1 MLKFNQKRR
10 YKIVKLVDSY
20 GRKIDY
26 LRISITDH
34 CNLKCY
40 YCTPFSGRSHLKRS
54 EILTYEEMLNVA
66 RAAAATGITK
76 IRVTGGEPLVRKGVV
91 EFCRMLSGIDGLK
104 SLALTT
110 NGIYLEEMAEPL
122 FKAGVR
128 RINISLDT
136 LRPKRF
142 EKITGYDWLPRVLAG
157 IRRAEQTGMKPIKIN
172 TVVMRGINDD
182 EIEDLARLT
191 LDKPYHV
198 RFIELMPTDSSAY
211 GNYESLFIPVEE
223 FMKKI
228 NQLGRVQIEPTTNSY
243 GPARLCKLAGAVGK
257 VGFIAPISWH
267 FCGSCN
273 RLRLTADGKIKTC
286 LFSREEIDIKTR
298 LRSGATQME
307 IINIFQRAVSEKP
320 RRHQLN
326 EKKHQIACRQA
337 MSAIG
342 G

>member
-1 MLKFNQKRR
+1 M
-10 YKIVKLVDSY
+10 KLVDAY

-40 YCTPFSGRSHLKRS
+40 YCTPFSGRSHLERS

-66 RAAAATGITK
+66 SAAAASGITK
-76 IRVTGGEPLVRKGVV
+76 IRITGGEPLVRKGVI
-91 EFCRMLSGIDGLK
+91 EFCRMLSEINGLN

-122 FKAGVR
+122 FRAGVS

-136 LRPKRF
+136 LQPERF
-142 EKITGYDWLPRVLAG
+142 EKITGYNWLPRVLAG
-157 IRRAEQTGMKPIKIN
+157 IKQAEQVGMHPIKIN
-172 TVVMRGINDD
+172 TVVMRGINDN

-191 LDKPYHV
+191 LNKPYHV

-211 GNYESLFIPVEE
+211 GDYESLYMPVEE
-223 FMKKI
+223 IIKNIHQMD
-228 NQLGRVQIEPTTNSY
+228 RVKIEPATDSY
-243 GPARLCKLAGAVGK
+243 GPARLCKLPGAAGK

-273 RLRLTADGKIKTC
+273 RLRLTADGKFKTC
-286 LFSREEIDIKTR
+286 LFSQEEIDVKTP
-298 LRSGATQME
+298 LRGGANQND
-307 IINIFQRAVSEKP
+307 IIDIIRRAVVEKP
-320 RRHQLN
+320 RRHHLT
-326 EKKHQIACRQA
+326 EKKNQFACRQA
-337 MSAIG
+337 MRAIG

>member
-1 MLKFNQKRR
+1 M
-10 YKIVKLVDSY
+10 KLVDGY
-20 GRKIDY
+20 GRTIDY

-40 YCTPFSGRSHLKRS
+40 YCTPFSGRGHLARS

-91 EFCRMLSGIDGLK
+91 EFCRMLSEIDGLK

-110 NGIYLEEMAEPL
+110 NGIYLAEMAEPL

-136 LRPKRF
+136 LRPERF

-157 IRRAEQTGMKPIKIN
+157 IRRAEQIGMNPIKIN

-211 GNYESLFIPVEE
+211 GNYESLFMPVEE
-223 FMKKI
+223 FMKRI
-228 NQLGRVQIEPTTNSY
+228 HQIDRAQIGPATDSY
-243 GPARLCKLAGAVGK
+243 GPARLCRLPGAVGK

-286 LFSREEIDIKTR
+286 LFSQEEIDIKTA
-298 LRSGATQME
+298 LRTGATQKD
-307 IINIFQRAVSEKP
+307 IINIFRQAVAEKPSGHHLNAKEHQNACQRAM
-320 RRHQLN
+320 R
-326 EKKHQIACRQA
+326 
-337 MSAIG
+337 AIG

>member
-1 MLKFNQKRR
+1 M
-10 YKIVKLVDSY
+10 KLVDAY

-40 YCTPFSGRSHLKRS
+40 YCTPFSGRDHLSRTQ
-54 EILTYEEMLNVA
+54 ILSYEEMLKVA
-66 RAAAATGITK
+66 KAAAHCGITK
-76 IRVTGGEPLVRKGVV
+76 IRITGGEPLVRKGVV
-91 EFCRMLSGIDGLK
+91 EFCRMLSEIDGLK

-122 FKAGVR
+122 FDAGVR

-136 LRPKRF
+136 LRPERF
-142 EKITGYDWLPRVLAG
+142 EKITGYNRLPRVLAG
-157 IRRAEQTGMKPIKIN
+157 IRRAEQIGMQPIKIN

-211 GNYESLFIPVEE
+211 GYYESLFIPVEE

-228 NQLGRVQIEPTTNSY
+228 NQVDRVKIEPTTDSY
-243 GPARLCKLAGAVGK
+243 GPARLCKLPGAIGK

-286 LFSREEIDIKTR
+286 LFSQEEIDIKAP
-298 LRSGATQME
+298 LRTGALQND
-307 IINIFQRAVSEKP
+307 IINIFRQAVAEKPSGHHLNAKDHQNACQRAM
-320 RRHQLN
+320 H
-326 EKKHQIACRQA
+326 
-337 MSAIG
+337 AIG

>member
-1 MLKFNQKRR
+1 M
-10 YKIVKLVDSY
+10 KLVDGY
-20 GRKIDY
+20 GRTIDY

-66 RAAAATGITK
+66 RAAAAIGITK

-91 EFCRMLSGIDGLK
+91 EFCRMLSKIDGLK

-110 NGIYLEEMAEPL
+110 NGIYLAEMAEPL

-136 LRPKRF
+136 LRPNRF
-142 EKITGYDWLPRVLAG
+142 EKISGYNSLPRVLAG
-157 IRRAEQTGMKPIKIN
+157 IKRAEDIGMHPIKIN

-191 LDKPYHV
+191 LDRPYHV

-228 NQLGRVQIEPTTNSY
+228 HQIDQVQIEPATDSY
-243 GPARLCKLAGAVGK
+243 GPARLCRLPGAVGK

-286 LFSREEIDIKTR
+286 LFSQEEIDIKTA
-298 LRSGATQME
+298 LRTGATQKE
-307 IINIFQRAVSEKP
+307 IISIFRQAVAEKP
-320 RRHQLN
+320 SGHHLNAKEHQN
-326 EKKHQIACRQA
+326 ACGRA

>member
-1 MLKFNQKRR
+1 MMN
-10 YKIVKLVDSY
+10 LVDAY

-40 YCTPFSGRSHLKRS
+40 YCTPFSGRDHLSRTQ
-54 EILTYEEMLNVA
+54 ILSYEEMLKVA
-66 RAAAATGITK
+66 KAAAHCGITK
-76 IRVTGGEPLVRKGVV
+76 IRITGGEPLVRKGVV
-91 EFCRMLSGIDGLK
+91 EFCRMLSEIDGLK

-122 FKAGVR
+122 FNAGVR

-136 LRPKRF
+136 LRPERF
-142 EKITGYDWLPRVLAG
+142 EKITGYNRLPRVLAG
-157 IRRAEQTGMKPIKIN
+157 IRRAEQIGMQPIKIN

-211 GNYESLFIPVEE
+211 GYYESLFIPVEE

-228 NQLGRVQIEPTTNSY
+228 NQVDRVKIEPTTDSY
-243 GPARLCKLAGAVGK
+243 GPARLCKLPGAIGK

-286 LFSREEIDIKTR
+286 LFSQEEIDIKAP
-298 LRSGATQME
+298 LRTGALQND
-307 IINIFQRAVSEKP
+307 IINIFRQAVAEKPSGHHLNAKDHQNACQRAM
-320 RRHQLN
+320 H
-326 EKKHQIACRQA
+326 
-337 MSAIG
+337 AIG

>member
-1 MLKFNQKRR
+1 ME
-10 YKIVKLVDSY
+10 LVDSY

-40 YCTPFSGRSHLKRS
+40 YCTPFSGRSHLERS
-54 EILTYEEMLNVA
+54 EILTYEEMLKVA
-66 RAAAATGITK
+66 RAAAAAGITK

-91 EFCRMLSGIDGLK
+91 EFCRMLSEIDGLK

-122 FKAGVR
+122 FRAGVR

-136 LRPKRF
+136 LKPERF

-157 IRRAEQTGMKPIKIN
+157 IKRAERTGMHPIKIN

-191 LDKPYHV
+191 LDNPYHV

-211 GNYESLFIPVEE
+211 GSYESLFIPVEE

-228 NQLGRVQIEPTTNSY
+228 TQSETIQIEPATDSY
-243 GPARLCKLAGAVGK
+243 GPARLCRLPGAVGK

-267 FCGSCN
+267 FCASCN
-273 RLRLTADGKIKTC
+273 RLRVTADGKIKTC
-286 LFSREEIDIKTR
+286 LFSREEIDIKSPVR
-298 LRSGATQME
+298 DGATRE
-307 IINIFQRAVSEKP
+307 DIINIFRQAVGHKP
-320 RRHQLN
+320 AGHQLN
-326 EKKHQIACRQA
+326 AKDHQNACQRA
-337 MSAIG
+337 MRAIG

>member
-1 MLKFNQKRR
+1 MN
-10 YKIVKLVDSY
+10 LVDAY

-40 YCTPFSGRSHLKRS
+40 YCTPFSGRDHLSRTQ
-54 EILTYEEMLNVA
+54 ILSYEEMLKIA
-66 RAAAATGITK
+66 KAAAHCGITK
-76 IRVTGGEPLVRKGVV
+76 IRITGGEPLVRKGVV
-91 EFCRMLSGIDGLK
+91 EFCRMLSEIDGLN

-122 FKAGVR
+122 FNAGVR

-136 LRPKRF
+136 LRPERF
-142 EKITGYDWLPRVLAG
+142 EKITGYNRLPRVLAG
-157 IRRAEQTGMKPIKIN
+157 IRRAEQIGMQPIKIN

-211 GNYESLFIPVEE
+211 GYYESLFIPVEE

-228 NQLGRVQIEPTTNSY
+228 NQVDRVKIEPTTDSY
-243 GPARLCKLAGAVGK
+243 GPARLCKLPGAIGK

-286 LFSREEIDIKTR
+286 LFSQEEIDIKAP
-298 LRSGATQME
+298 LRTGALQND
-307 IINIFQRAVSEKP
+307 IINIFRQAVAEKPSGHHLNAKDHQNACQRAM
-320 RRHQLN
+320 H
-326 EKKHQIACRQA
+326 
-337 MSAIG
+337 AIG

>member
-1 MLKFNQKRR
+1 MG
-10 YKIVKLVDSY
+10 LVDSC

-54 EILTYEEMLNVA
+54 EILSYEELLKVV
-66 RAAAATGITK
+66 AAAVDIGITK
-76 IRVTGGEPLVRKGVV
+76 VRITGGEPLVRKGLVQ
-91 EFCRMLSGIDGLK
+91 FCRMLSDINGLK
-104 SLALTT
+104 SLSLTT
-110 NGIYLEEMAEPL
+110 NGIYLEDMAEPL
-122 FKAGVR
+122 FKAGIR

-136 LRPKRF
+136 LKPERF
-142 EKITGYDWLPRVLAG
+142 VKISGYNWLSRVLAG
-157 IRRAEQTGMKPIKIN
+157 IKSAEQTGMQPIKIN

-198 RFIELMPTDSSAY
+198 RFIELMPTDSPAC

-228 NQLGRVQIEPTTNSY
+228 NQMDRVQIEPATDSF
-243 GPARLCKLAGAVGK
+243 GPARLCRLPGALGK

-286 LFSREEIDIKTR
+286 LFSREEIDIKTP
-298 LRSGATQME
+298 LRTGATQND
-307 IINIFQRAVSEKP
+307 IISIFKQAVAEKPSGHHLNAKDHQNACQRAM
-320 RRHQLN
+320 R
-326 EKKHQIACRQA
+326 
-337 MSAIG
+337 AIG

>member
-1 MLKFNQKRR
+1 M
-10 YKIVKLVDSY
+10 KLVDGY
-20 GRKIDY
+20 GRSIDY

-40 YCTPFSGRSHLKRS
+40 YCTPFSGRSHLERS
-54 EILTYEEMLNVA
+54 EILTYEEMLKVA

-91 EFCRMLSGIDGLK
+91 EFCRMLSKIDGLK

-110 NGIYLEEMAEPL
+110 NGIYLAEMAKPL

-136 LRPKRF
+136 LKPERF
-142 EKITGYDWLPRVLAG
+142 EKITGYNWLPRVLAG
-157 IRRAEQTGMKPIKIN
+157 IKRAEQVGMYPIKIN
-172 TVVMRGINDD
+172 TVVMRSINDD

-191 LDKPYHV
+191 LDKPYQV

-243 GPARLCKLAGAVGK
+243 GPARLCRLPGAVGK

-286 LFSREEIDIKTR
+286 LFSREEIDIKTP
-298 LRSGATQME
+298 LRTGATQDE
-307 IINIFQRAVSEKP
+307 IINIFGQAVANKPSGHHLNAKEHQHDCQRAM
-320 RRHQLN
+320 R
-326 EKKHQIACRQA
+326 
-337 MSAIG
+337 AIG

>member
-1 MLKFNQKRR
+1 MN
-10 YKIVKLVDSY
+10 LVDTY

-40 YCTPFSGRSHLKRS
+40 YCTPFSGRSHLERS
-54 EILTYEEMLNVA
+54 EILTYEEMLKVA
-66 RAAAATGITK
+66 WAATAIGITK

-91 EFCRMLSGIDGLK
+91 EFCRMLSELDGLK

-110 NGIYLEEMAEPL
+110 NGIYLAKMAEPL

-136 LRPKRF
+136 LRPDRF
-142 EKITGYDWLPRVLAG
+142 EKITGYNWLPRVLDG
-157 IRRAEQTGMKPIKIN
+157 IKRAEQTGMHPIKIN

-223 FMKKI
+223 FMKRIHQIDK
-228 NQLGRVQIEPTTNSY
+228 VQIEPATDSY
-243 GPARLCKLAGAVGK
+243 GPARLCRLPGAVGK

-286 LFSREEIDIKTR
+286 LFSMEEIDIKTA
-298 LRSGATQME
+298 LRTGATQKD
-307 IINIFQRAVSEKP
+307 IINIF
-320 RRHQLN
+320 
-326 EKKHQIACRQA
+326 RQA
-337 MSAIG
+337 VAKKPSGHHLNAKEHQNACGRAMRAIG

>member
-1 MLKFNQKRR
+1 MN
-10 YKIVKLVDSY
+10 LVDSFR
-20 GRKIDY
+20 RKIDY

-40 YCTPFSGRSHLKRS
+40 YCTPFSGRDHLSRTQILS
-54 EILTYEEMLNVA
+54 YEEILKIAKSAVNC
-66 RAAAATGITK
+66 GITK
-76 IRVTGGEPLVRKGVV
+76 IRITGGEPLVRKGVV
-91 EFCRMLSGIDGLK
+91 KFCRMLSGLKGLK

-122 FKAGVR
+122 FKAGVN

-136 LRPKRF
+136 LKPKRF
-142 EKITGYDWLPRVLAG
+142 EKITGYDLLPRVLGG
-157 IRRAEQTGMKPIKIN
+157 IKRAEQIGMHPIKIN

-182 EIEDLARLT
+182 EIEALARLT
-191 LDKPYHV
+191 LNKPYHV

-228 NQLGRVQIEPTTNSY
+228 HQIDRVQIEPAKDSY
-243 GPARLCKLAGAVGK
+243 GPARLCRLPGAVGK

-273 RLRLTADGKIKTC
+273 RLRMTADGKIKTC
-286 LFSREEIDIKTR
+286 LFSQEEIDIKAA
-298 LRSGATQME
+298 LRTGATQDD
-307 IINIFQRAVSEKP
+307 IIDIFRQSVAEKP
-320 RRHQLN
+320 SGHHLNADTHQN
-326 EKKHQIACRQA
+326 ACGRA
-337 MSAIG
+337 MRAIG

>member
-1 MLKFNQKRR
+1 M
-10 YKIVKLVDSY
+10 KLVDGY
-20 GRKIDY
+20 GRSIDY

-40 YCTPFSGRSHLKRS
+40 YCTPFSGRDHLQRF
-54 EILTYEEMLNVA
+54 EILTYEEMLGVA
-66 RAAAATGITK
+66 RAAAAAGITK
-76 IRVTGGEPLVRKGVV
+76 IRITGGEPLVRKGVV
-91 EFCRMLSGIDGLK
+91 EFCKMLSQIAGLK

-110 NGIYLEEMAEPL
+110 NGVYLEEMAEAL
-122 FKAGVR
+122 FKAGVHR
-128 RINISLDT
+128 VNISLDT
-136 LRPKRF
+136 LKPERF
-142 EKITGYDWLPRVLAG
+142 EKITGYNELSRVLAG
-157 IRRAEQTGMKPIKIN
+157 IQRAEKIGMYPIKIN

-211 GNYESLFIPVEE
+211 GSYESLFIPVEE

-228 NQLGRVQIEPTTNSY
+228 HQMDRIQIQPAADSY
-243 GPARLCKLAGAVGK
+243 GPARLCRLPGAVGK

-267 FCGSCN
+267 FCSSCN

-286 LFSREEIDIKTR
+286 LFSQEEIDIKTP
-298 LRSGATQME
+298 LRDGATQNE
-307 IINIFQRAVSEKP
+307 IINIF
-320 RRHQLN
+320 
-326 EKKHQIACRQA
+326 RQA
-337 MSAIG
+337 TALKPSGHRLNAKDHQNACQRTMRAIG

>member
-1 MLKFNQKRR
+1 M
-10 YKIVKLVDSY
+10 KLVDGY
-20 GRKIDY
+20 GRTIDY

-40 YCTPFSGRSHLKRS
+40 YCTPFSGRSHLEHS
-54 EILTYEEMLNVA
+54 EILTYEEMLSVA

-91 EFCRMLSGIDGLK
+91 EFCRMLSQIDGLK

-110 NGIYLEEMAEPL
+110 NGIYLAEMAEPL
-122 FKAGVR
+122 FKAGIR

-136 LRPKRF
+136 LKPERF

-157 IRRAEQTGMKPIKIN
+157 IKRAERIGMHPIKIN

-182 EIEDLARLT
+182 EIGDLARLT

-198 RFIELMPTDSSAY
+198 RFIELMPTDSPACGDY
-211 GNYESLFIPVEE
+211 DSLFMPVEE

-228 NQLGRVQIEPTTNSY
+228 NQIGRVQIEAATNSC
-243 GPARLCKLAGAVGK
+243 GPAKLCKLPGAAGK

-286 LFSREEIDIKTR
+286 LFSREEIDIKTP
-298 LRSGATQME
+298 LRTGANQNE
-307 IINIFQRAVSEKP
+307 IIKIFAQAVANKPIGHHLNANDHQNACQRAM
-320 RRHQLN
+320 R
-326 EKKHQIACRQA
+326 
-337 MSAIG
+337 AIG